1 MKQEAEPSAWRAR
14 VTEAEDLDV
23 MSHVLEA
30 VLLSCSLGPSFDS
43 LVLDLDR
50 EATRTADQ
58 VMVMDLSV
66 TTPVDGFAILP
77 AHSIDRSA
85 LAESL
90 EGPVDRGQPN
100 LVVRRSQLIVQ
111 LLRAAETR
119 GGRKRAR
126 DRSTLASGLGT
137 R

>member
-1 MKQEAEPSAWRAR
+1 
-14 VTEAEDLDV
+14 

-30 VLLSCSLGPSFDS
+30 VLLSRSLGPSLDS
-43 LVLDLDR
+43 LVLDLDG
-50 EATRTADQ
+50 EPTRTADQ

-85 LAESL
+85 LAKGL
-90 EGPVDRGQPN
+90 EGPVDRGQSN
-100 LVVRRSQLIVQ
+100 LVVRRSQFIVQ
-111 LLRAAETR
+111 LLCAAEPR
-119 GGRKRAR
+119 GSRKRAR
-126 DRSTLASGLGT
+126 DRSPLAGGLGT